1 MRFSLLLAFSAMALG
16 VASAQTTAPPDHAA
30 SMPDG
35 AGKPIV
41 QRACASCHA
50 VTVVTSKHATQKE
63 WDQVVNL
70 MVSRGAELSDDE
82 IETVIAY
89 LAKNYGPL
97 DQKSAPPAAD
107 AAATTP
113 PGDTSTLATININ
126 HAGAAEIASALGL
139 ADADAD
145 AVVKYRTQH
154 GDFKTW
160 QDVAA
165 VPGISA
171 AKIEAAQKR
180 ITF

>member
-1 MRFSLLLAFSAMALG
+1 MRFNLLVAFSAMALG
-16 VASAQTTAPPDHAA
+16 VASAQTVTPPDAAA

-97 DQKSAPPAAD
+97 DAKSAPAAD
-107 AAATTP
+107 AAAAAP
-113 PGDTSTLATININ
+113 ADASAPASVNIN
-126 HAGAAEIASALGL
+126 HAGAAEIASTLGL
-139 ADADAD
+139 ADADAE

-160 QDVAA
+160 SEVAA
-165 VPGISA
+165 VPGIPA

>member
-1 MRFSLLLAFSAMALG
+1 MRFNSLIAFLVVALG
-16 VASAQTTAPPDHAA
+16 SASAQTTPPAEGAA
-30 SMPDG
+30 AMPDG
-35 AGKPIV
+35 AGKPVV

-82 IETVIAY
+82 IDTVIAY

-97 DQKSAPPAAD
+97 DQKPTTSSDATATPAPADTSATATVNVNTASAAD
-107 AAATTP
+107 
-113 PGDTSTLATININ
+113 
-126 HAGAAEIASALGL
+126 IASSLGL
-139 ADADAD
+139 AKADAEE
-145 AVVKYRTQH
+145 VVKYRAQH

-160 QDVAA
+160 HDLAA

-171 AKIEAAQKR
+171 TKIEEVQKR